1 MGLLH
6 GSKHTRHTYRF
17 DYYRR
22 RIRCWTRFSLYELN
36 GCPDVRFGSLADICR
51 AKRHVRFGPN
61 SDRESG
67 FQQKVMSALLLKA
80 DMCAATKDVP
90 LRANSGRQL
99 CV

>member
-36 GCPDVRFGSLADICR
+36 GCPDVRFGSQADICG
-51 AKRHVRFGPN
+51 APTHVRFTPN
-61 SDRESG
+61 SDIDR
-67 FQQKVMSALLLKA
+67 V
-80 DMCAATKDVP
+80 CP
-90 LRANSGRQL
+90 LRGGPRRPNL
-99 CV
+99 CNEQSRV